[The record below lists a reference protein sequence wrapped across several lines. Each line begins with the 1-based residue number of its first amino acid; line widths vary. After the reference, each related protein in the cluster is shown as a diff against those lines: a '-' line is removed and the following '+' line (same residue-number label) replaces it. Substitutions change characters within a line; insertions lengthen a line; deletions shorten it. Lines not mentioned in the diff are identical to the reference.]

1 MSKNALCMWDF
12 VYDLSGEILSYTS
25 VLKNLKGFVKKL
37 SFQLEEGSSG
47 YRHFQGRLS
56 LIKKRRKSEIIKLFK
71 AQDRIMPRYFKPT
84 SNPTFYTGN
93 NFYVMK
99 EETRIEGPWTE
110 KEYQSEEIYIPRQV
124 REMKTL
130 RPFQTQIIENAKVWD
145 TRTINVVY
153 NESGNIGKSRLVS
166 YCRAHKIGRALPSV
180 NDYKD
185 LLRMVY
191 CLPTSK
197 LYLFDMPRALKKDKQ
212 FQLYSAIETIKDGY
226 AYDDRYTFKEKV
238 FDCPNIWIF
247 TNTLPDK
254 KLLSKDRWKIW
265 QVCDDYSL
273 ELFDDIEPSSQCVT
287 FD

>member
-1 MSKNALCMWDF
+1 MSNNALCMWDF
-12 VYDLSGEILSYTS
+12 VYDLSGEIHSYTS
-25 VLKNLKGFVKKL
+25 VLANLMGFVKKL

-56 LIKKRRKSEIIKLFK
+56 LIKKRRKSEIIKMFK
-71 AQDRIMPRYFKPT
+71 ASGRIMPRYFKPT
-84 SNPTFYTGN
+84 SNPNFYTGN

-110 KEYQSEEIYIPRQV
+110 KEYYNNIEIYIPRQV
-124 REMKTL
+124 REISTL
-130 RPFQTQIIENAKVWD
+130 RPFQKQVIENAKIWD

-153 NESGNIGKSRLVS
+153 NESGNIGKSRLVA
-166 YCRAHKIGRALPSV
+166 YCRAHRIGRALPPV

-247 TNTLPDK
+247 TNTIPDK
-254 KLLSKDRWKIW
+254 TLLSKDRWKIW

-273 ELFDDIEPSSQCVT
+273 VLFDDMEPSPHSA
-287 FD
+287 